1 MAALGLHAARG
12 LSLVGVSAPHCG
24 GFSSCGV
31 WALGAWASVV
41 VAHRLSC
48 PVARGIFQDQGLSPL
63 SPALQADS
71 LLLDHREAHPIYCL
85 QPTCGVK
92 TESFEM

>member
-1 MAALGLHAARG
+1 MHWVFIAAHG
-12 LSLVGVSAPHCG
+12 LSLVGVRGPHCG

-31 WALGAWASVV
+31 RALGAWASVA

-48 PVARGIFQDQGLSPL
+48 PVACEIFQDQGLNPL

-71 LLLDHREAHPIYCL
+71 PPLDHREAHPIYSL

-92 TESFEM
+92 TESSEM

>member
-1 MAALGLHAARG
+1 MAALGLHAAHG
-12 LSLVGVSAPHCG
+12 LSLVGVWAPHCG
-24 GFSSCGV
+24 GFSSCRV
-31 WALGAWASVV
+31 RALGPRASVV

-48 PVARGIFQDQGLSPL
+48 PEAHGIFQDQGLNPL

-71 LLLDHREAHPIYCL
+71 QPQDHREAHPIYSL